1 MLGVQELGLQDAVD
15 EMVATQQAGKAEAR
29 ERRAE
34 AKKRKR
40 EEVDLAEKR
49 VSSRAKKE
57 VNYNEDSF
65 FPKAVKNERGERVVP
80 DALKMDL
87 ATAEEL
93 RKKANGNTASA
104 KKAGGKKRGPVDSG
118 KGTRVQVRNKR

>member
-1 MLGVQELGLQDAVD
+1 LLFPQELGLQDAVE
-15 EMVATQQAGKAEAR
+15 EMVANQQAEKAEAR

-40 EEVDLAEKR
+40 EEVDFAEKR

-65 FPKAVKNERGERVVP
+65 FPKAAKNELGERVVP

-93 RKKANGNTASA
+93 RKKANGKTGGA
-104 KKAGGKKRGPVDSG
+104 KKPSGKKRGPVDSG